1 MAELIGES
9 NMISL
14 RHFEESDAEILQN
27 YNLSGKSHNDIIS
40 MIHDWDTLSYHG
52 HYFEMFAIQSDTTVV
67 GSISIYGRSQSIASL
82 GIEIFT
88 PYRQMGY
95 AYEAM
100 HLLIDCAKRINY
112 TIILQQ
118 IRNDNLAS
126 IHLHEKLGF
135 ETDGYVYENKKGH
148 KILIYLMPLNS

>member
-67 GSISIYGRSQSIASL
+67 GSISIYGRSQTKHCITGDRDFHAIQAN
-82 GIEIFT
+82 GIC
-88 PYRQMGY
+88 
-95 AYEAM
+95 
-100 HLLIDCAKRINY
+100 L
-112 TIILQQ
+112 
-118 IRNDNLAS
+118 
-126 IHLHEKLGF
+126 
-135 ETDGYVYENKKGH
+135 
-148 KILIYLMPLNS
+148 